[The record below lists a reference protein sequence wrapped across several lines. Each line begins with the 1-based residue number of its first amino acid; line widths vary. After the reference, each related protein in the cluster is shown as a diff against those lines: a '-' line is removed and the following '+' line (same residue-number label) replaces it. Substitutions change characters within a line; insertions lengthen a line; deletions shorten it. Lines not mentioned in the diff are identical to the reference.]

1 MRKSDVFE
9 DFVKIAQE
17 KGLVSEDAPEKAKK
31 KLEKNPRWDST
42 TAEEISKLY
51 GVKPEAP
58 KSMQYEKN
66 IAEVAHQKPVVVS
79 PAYDKL
85 NGLVENINER
95 QNILLHIVNKTPDGL
110 STQKKYAEQDL
121 ILALVRL
128 GNDLDNRNHDGL
140 RALADACLTQVSS
153 KVMKKVAVAPLVYIV
168 PALIGSLYVQQHMPF
183 VNEGLE
189 KNHQKLIAELDDL
202 LESNSNF
209 GVGYQYKPEFVAMVS
224 DFKNKLM
231 SFYNLYKKV
240 EPVISSLEKP
250 RTAKE
255 LVELSQQ
262 PEADSV
268 VKSYNALK
276 AAAANIL
283 PVILTVAK
291 DFASENYKNR
301 QIEEKGFFSSLVD
314 KTQVLH
320 GGKGLVG
327 DDFDDVARA
336 IPPYLKSIQ
345 ELSTLLAGAGS
356 LQQKAQADLQEAAYK
371 SEDLLGNKPVAEESK
386 VVPANVKSLDDEAD
400 ELEKELSQ
408 GLLT

>member
-9 DFVKIAQE
+9 SFVKIAQE

-31 KLEKNPRWDST
+31 KLEKNPRWDSI
-42 TAEEISKLY
+42 TAEEIGKLY
-51 GVKPEAP
+51 GVKPDAP
-58 KSMQYEKN
+58 KSMEYKKN
-66 IAEVAHQKPVVVS
+66 ISEVAHPSPVVVS

-121 ILALVRL
+121 ILALVRV
-128 GNDLDNRNHDGL
+128 GNDLDNRDQDQL
-140 RALADACLTQVSS
+140 RSLADACLMQVST
-153 KVMKKVAVAPLVYIV
+153 KNIKKVAIAPLFYVV

-189 KNHQKLIAELDDL
+189 KNQQKLVAELDDL
-202 LESNSNF
+202 LEANSNF
-209 GVGYQYKPEFVAMVS
+209 GVGYQYKPEFIATVT
-224 DFKNKLM
+224 DFKNKLVA
-231 SFYNLYKKV
+231 FFNLYKKV

-255 LVELSQQ
+255 LLELSQQ

-268 VKSYNALK
+268 VKSYNVLK

-283 PVILTVAK
+283 PVILTVQK
-291 DFASENYKNR
+291 DFTSENYKNR
-301 QIEEKGFFSSLVD
+301 QIEDKGLLTSLLD

-345 ELSTLLAGAGS
+345 DLSTLLAGAGS
-356 LQQKAQADLQEAAYK
+356 IQQKAQADLQEAAYK
-371 SEDLLGNKPVAEESK
+371 SEDLLGGAKERTT
-386 VVPANVKSLDDEAD
+386 PAVVKSLDDEA
-400 ELEKELSQ
+400 ESLEKELTE